1 MDMSIFSKKVT
12 PEATRTG
19 VYPKRLSYDERR
31 ELNAEYDRRR
41 QTNLPKLP
49 SLGIALILTMTL
61 SMAWMLIKLTT
72 LFIKTSGQSAI
83 FLLFFLFILIAICY
97 GVTFFYVKRIL
108 DRLSVSGTKFVII
121 YLALVGVILGC
132 CHQLGIAPFHT
143 LLSLPVSFLLVAT
156 GGHYIA
162 TSILAKCCI
171 HFEW

>member
-19 VYPKRLSYDERR
+19 VYPKRLSYDERQ
-31 ELNAEYDRRR
+31 ELNAEYDRRH

-97 GVTFFYVKRIL
+97 GVTFFYVKRTL
-108 DRLSVSGTKFVII
+108 DRLSISGTKFVIV
-121 YLALVGVILGC
+121 YVALISVVLGC
-132 CHQLGIAPFHT
+132 CHQLGVAPFHT
-143 LLSLPVSFLLVAT
+143 LLSLPLPTLLIAA
-156 GGHYIA
+156 GGHYVA
-162 TSILAKCCI
+162 MSILAKCCI